1 MYAFLRFFA
10 PALALIGWIFYQ
22 LLIKR
27 KPWSALKGDA
37 IIASCFTI
45 GVILIYYYLA
55 N

>member
-1 MYAFLRFFA
+1 MYAFVRLFA

-22 LLIKR
+22 LIIKR

-37 IIASCFTI
+37 IVALCFAI
-45 GVILIYYYLA
+45 GVTLIYYFLT